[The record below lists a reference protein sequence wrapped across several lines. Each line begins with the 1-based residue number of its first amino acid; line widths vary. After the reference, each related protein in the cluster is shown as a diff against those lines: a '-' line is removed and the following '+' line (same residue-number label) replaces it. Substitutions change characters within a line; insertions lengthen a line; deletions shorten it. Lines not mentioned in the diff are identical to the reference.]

1 MDSGYEAVDFLG
13 EVYPIL
19 LERLAKR
26 EVYYTKT
33 HSEPNWVKVEDNKV
47 SVMTEESRPDYRE
60 IQLKF
65 FTETWDLLVEYGEM
79 TQHELKENYN
89 IKRSAFILIAFD
101 LLDEVTYSQ
110 SRNSLRLRN

>member
-1 MDSGYEAVDFLG
+1 MDSGYEAIDFLG

-33 HSEPNWVKVEDNKV
+33 RSKPNWVNVEGNKV
-47 SVMTEESRPDYRE
+47 FVMTEKSRPDYRE
-60 IQLKF
+60 VPLRF
-65 FTETWDLLVEYGEM
+65 FTETWNLLVEYGEM
-79 TQHELKENYN
+79 TQHELSKIYN

-101 LLDEVTYSQ
+101 LLDEVTYFQ